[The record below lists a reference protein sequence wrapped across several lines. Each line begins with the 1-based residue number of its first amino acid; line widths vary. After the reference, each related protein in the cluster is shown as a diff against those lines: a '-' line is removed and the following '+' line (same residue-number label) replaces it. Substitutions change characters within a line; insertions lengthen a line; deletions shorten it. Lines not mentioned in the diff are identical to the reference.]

1 MGKTSIISSRTL
13 TLIVFSIAI
22 NMVIGQLS
30 SMLKLPIFLDSI
42 GTLICALLAGPW
54 VALLSGLLTNLLWGL
69 LSGPIAAA
77 FAPVAMMIGL
87 SAGLLARAG
96 GFRTLPRVVLSGVV
110 ITFALMIVAVPIRT
124 YLFAG
129 TTGSGA
135 DFFVAYFHT
144 VGDNLLES
152 VAITVLGAN
161 IADKVASA
169 IIAWL
174 LVRQLPERVQRNYP
188 NMAKVS

>member
-1 MGKTSIISSRTL
+1 MSKTSIISSRTL

-54 VALLSGLLTNLLWGL
+54 VALFSGLLTNLLWGL

-96 GFRTLPRVVLSGVV
+96 GFRTLPRVILSGVV

-135 DFFVAYFHT
+135 DFFVAYFHA

-188 NMAKVS
+188 NMAKVR

>member
-1 MGKTSIISSRTL
+1 MTKAPIISSRTL
-13 TLIVFSIAI
+13 ALIVFSVAI
-22 NMVIGQLS
+22 NMIAGQLS

-54 VALLSGLLTNLLWGL
+54 VALTSGLLTNLLWGL

-96 GFRTLPRVVLSGVV
+96 GFRTLPRVILSGVV

-135 DFFVAYFHT
+135 DFFVAYFHAM
-144 VGDNLLES
+144 GDNLLES

-161 IADKVASA
+161 IADKIISA
-169 IIAWL
+169 LIAWL
-174 LVRQLPERVQRNYP
+174 LVRRLPERVQRTFP
-188 NMAKVS
+188 NMAKVR

>member
-1 MGKTSIISSRTL
+1 MVKTSIISSRTL

-135 DFFVAYFHT
+135 DFFVAYFHA

>member
-1 MGKTSIISSRTL
+1 MSKSSIISSRTL

-42 GTLICALLAGPW
+42 GTLICTLLAGPW

-96 GFRTLPRVVLSGVV
+96 GFRTLPRVILSGVV

-135 DFFVAYFHT
+135 DFFVAYFHA

-188 NMAKVS
+188 NMAKVR

>member
-1 MGKTSIISSRTL
+1 M
-13 TLIVFSIAI
+13 
-22 NMVIGQLS
+22 
-30 SMLKLPIFLDSI
+30 
-42 GTLICALLAGPW
+42 
-54 VALLSGLLTNLLWGL
+54 TNLLWGL

-96 GFRTLPRVVLSGVV
+96 GFRTLPRVILSGVV

-124 YLFAG
+124 YLFGG

-135 DFFVAYFHT
+135 DFFVAYFHA

-161 IADKVASA
+161 IADKMVISST
-169 IIAWL
+169 IT
-174 LVRQLPERVQRNYP
+174 
-188 NMAKVS
+188 

>member
-1 MGKTSIISSRTL
+1 MGKSTIISSRTL

-22 NMVIGQLS
+22 NMIGGQLS

-42 GTLICALLAGPW
+42 GTLICTLLAGPW
-54 VALLSGLLTNLLWGL
+54 AALTSGLLTNLLWGL

-87 SAGLLARAG
+87 SAGLLARVG
-96 GFRTLPRVVLSGVV
+96 GFRTLPRVILSGIV

-124 YLFAG
+124 YLFGG

-135 DFFVAYFHT
+135 DFFVAYFHA

-161 IADKVASA
+161 IADKIISA
-169 IIAWL
+169 LVAWL
-174 LVRQLPERVQRNYP
+174 LVRQLPERIQRNYP
-188 NMAKVS
+188 NMAKVR

>member
-30 SMLKLPIFLDSI
+30 SMLKLPIFLDSL

-96 GFRTLPRVVLSGVV
+96 GFRTLPRVILSGVV

-135 DFFVAYFHT
+135 DFFVAYFHA

-188 NMAKVS
+188 NMAKVR

>member
-1 MGKTSIISSRTL
+1 MSKSSFISSRTL

-22 NMVIGQLS
+22 NMVVGQLS

-42 GTLICALLAGPW
+42 GTIICALLAGPW
-54 VALLSGLLTNLLWGL
+54 AALTSGLLTNLLWGL

-96 GFRTLPRVVLSGVV
+96 GFRTLPRVILSGVV

-124 YLFAG
+124 YLFGG

-135 DFFVAYFHT
+135 DFFVAYFHA

-161 IADKVASA
+161 IADKIISA
-169 IIAWL
+169 LVAWL

-188 NMAKVS
+188 NMAKVR

>member
-96 GFRTLPRVVLSGVV
+96 GFRTLPRVILSGIV

-135 DFFVAYFHT
+135 DFFVAYFHA

-188 NMAKVS
+188 NMAKVR